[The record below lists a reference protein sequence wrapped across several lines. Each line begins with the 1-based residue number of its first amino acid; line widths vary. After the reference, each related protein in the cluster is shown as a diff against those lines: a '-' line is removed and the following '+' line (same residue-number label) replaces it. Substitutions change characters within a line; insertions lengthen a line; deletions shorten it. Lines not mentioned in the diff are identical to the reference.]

1 MLNGLNKLCPL
12 FMLQASSCSR
22 DYQCQSFERSECV
35 GTYLFNICFGSTRAY
50 TVAGRCVNKSNGYC
64 DLDSEYKVL
73 S

>member
-1 MLNGLNKLCPL
+1 M
-12 FMLQASSCSR
+12 
-22 DYQCQSFERSECV
+22 